1 MLQSIRHISLVAGN
15 LDLSS
20 MHAIKKFW
28 WGAYLS
34 PTKRKYVYKLQ
45 VSYQGTP
52 FDAKYREED
61 FYVGYW
67 IIAL

>member
-1 MLQSIRHISLVAGN
+1 M
-15 LDLSS
+15 SS